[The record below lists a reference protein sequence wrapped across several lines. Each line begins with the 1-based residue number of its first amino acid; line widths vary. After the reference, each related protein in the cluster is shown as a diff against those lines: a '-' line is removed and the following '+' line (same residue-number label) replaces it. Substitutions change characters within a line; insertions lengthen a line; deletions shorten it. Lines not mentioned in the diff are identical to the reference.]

1 MNLLR
6 ASPGARATE
15 ITPNVSPLVSEPK
28 EHDMQEKKAA
38 PKGEE
43 APTLA
48 ELLEGQKV
56 LSALMN
62 QLQKERTPVRTA
74 KLFSEAT
81 MKCSGQLKPDLLLLN
96 FFSEKAPSKTF
107 FLGFCWVTL
116 RGLLKTIKY

>member
-1 MNLLR
+1 
-6 ASPGARATE
+6 
-15 ITPNVSPLVSEPK
+15 
-28 EHDMQEKKAA
+28 MQEKKAA

-74 KLFSEAT
+74 KLFSETT

-107 FLGFCWVTL
+107 FWGFCWVTL

>member
-6 ASPGARATE
+6 ASPEARATE
-15 ITPNVSPLVSEPK
+15 ITPNASPLVSEPK

-48 ELLEGQKV
+48 ELLEGQKA
-56 LSALMN
+56 LCALMN

-74 KLFSEAT
+74 KLFPET
-81 MKCSGQLKPDLLLLN
+81 TRKCSGQLEPDLWRWQLVVFRRKKRN
-96 FFSEKAPSKTF
+96 RRDRAGE
-107 FLGFCWVTL
+107 V
-116 RGLLKTIKY
+116 